1 MEGKTHLGPR
11 DEPSMAELFREAE
24 DRSHPRPGDLRRG
37 VIVACSPQGIAVDLH
52 IAQAG
57 FIPPEDLEKLPQEER
72 VSLRE
77 GQEVLVYVT
86 DAEDTEGKVLLSLYL
101 ARREQDWLAAEEL
114 QRQDRF
120 WIGHVTGYN
129 KGGLIVPFGHIRGFV
144 PISQISDF
152 PRNLPA
158 GEKLARLAAL
168 TGRQMAFKVLEVDR
182 RQHRLVLSERLGR
195 LAQQE
200 AQQRELL
207 ANLRKGEVRRGRVRS
222 LTDYGAFVDLGGV
235 TGLIHRTELAW
246 FRVEHPIEIVQE
258 GQEVDV
264 YVLRVS
270 RDRLRIS
277 LSLKR
282 TYPDPWPTVQERY
295 QLDQM
300 VEGRVIRRTGAGA
313 FLLLDDG
320 VLGFIPAA
328 DLEQSGRAE
337 EVEVGQRLQARLVR
351 IDGMRRRL
359 GLSLRTGRARGGK
372 GRSGRPEV

>member
-1 MEGKTHLGPR
+1 MGMEGKNRTGQL

-24 DRSHPRPGDLRRG
+24 DLSQPRPGDIRRG
-37 VIVACSPQGIAVDLH
+37 VIVARSPQGISVDLH
-52 IAQAG
+52 LPSVG
-57 FIPPEDLEKLPQEER
+57 FVPREDLEKLPPAER
-72 VSLRE
+72 DSLQE

-86 DAEDTEGKVLLSLYL
+86 DVEDTQGKVWLSLYL

-120 WIGHVTGYN
+120 WEGRVSGYN
-129 KGGLIVPFGHIRGFV
+129 KGGLVVPFGHIRGFV
-144 PISQISDF
+144 PVSQITDF
-152 PRNLPA
+152 PRNLPT
-158 GEKLARLAAL
+158 EERLARLAAL
-168 TGRQMAFKVLEVDR
+168 TGQQLAFKVLEVDR
-182 RQHRLVLSERLGR
+182 RQRRLILSERLGR
-195 LAQQE
+195 LAQQ
-200 AQQRELL
+200 AARQRELL
-207 ANLRKGEVRRGRVRS
+207 ANLHKGDTLHGRVRS
-222 LTDYGAFVDLGGV
+222 LTEYGAFVDLGGV

-270 RDRLRIS
+270 RDRNRIS

-282 TYPDPWPTVQERY
+282 TYPDPWPTVPERY
-295 QLDQM
+295 QLNQM

-320 VLGFIPAA
+320 VLGFIPAM

-337 EVEVGQRLQARLVR
+337 EVVVGQRLQARLVR
-351 IDGMRRRL
+351 IDGVRRRL
-359 GLSLRTGRARGGK
+359 GLSLRTGRGRGRA
-372 GRSGRPEV
+372 GRSEA

>member
-1 MEGKTHLGPR
+1 MEGKRTRQP
-11 DEPSMAELFREAE
+11 DEPSIAELFREVE
-24 DRSHPRPGDLRRG
+24 DLSQPRPGDIRRG
-37 VIVACSPQGIAVDLH
+37 VIVACSPQGVSVDLH
-52 IAQAG
+52 IPQVG
-57 FIPPEDLEKLPQEER
+57 FVPRQDLEKLPPEER
-72 VSLRE
+72 DSLRE

-86 DAEDTEGKVLLSLYL
+86 DVEDTQGKVLLSLYL

-120 WIGHVTGYN
+120 WEGQVTGYN

-144 PISQISDF
+144 PVSQITDF
-152 PRNLPA
+152 PRTLSRE
-158 GEKLARLAAL
+158 EKLARLAAM
-168 TGRQMAFKVLEVDR
+168 TGQQFAFKVIEVDR
-182 RQHRLVLSERLGR
+182 RQHRLILSERLGR
-195 LAQQE
+195 LAQE
-200 AQQRELL
+200 AARQRELL
-207 ANLRKGEVRRGRVRS
+207 ANIRKGDILHGRVRS
-222 LTDYGAFVDLGGV
+222 LTEYGAFVDLGGI

-270 RDRLRIS
+270 RDRNRLS

-282 TYPDPWPTVQERY
+282 TYPDPWPMVQERY
-295 QLDQM
+295 HLDQM

-337 EVEVGQRLQARLVR
+337 EVVFGQRLQARLVR

-359 GLSLRTGRARGGK
+359 GLSLRI
-372 GRSGRPEV
+372 GRPGRGRK